1 MDDLCPEWA
10 EAGECTQNPTYM
22 VGTRAR
28 PGKCLKSCRRCELV
42 LDSGAEDQQQ
52 QQRVTATATHWQ
64 YVGADPGDPS
74 SRQRFR
80 N

>member
-28 PGKCLKSCRRCELV
+28 PGKCLKSCRRCDLV
-42 LDSGAEDQQQ
+42 LDSGAEN
-52 QQRVTATATHWQ
+52 QQRQVTTTMQQRQ
-64 YVGADPGDPS
+64 YVGADPVDPS

-80 N
+80 Y